1 MKLRIRGDSIRLRL
15 TQGDLATLVAHGT
28 VSEDM
33 RMTPETSFQYRLSA
47 DRDAAAPVVSMSGR
61 MLEVRLPRAQVEHW
75 ANSNDVGIEALQ
87 PNGNGEGL
95 RVLVEKDFPC
105 LTARPNEDDSDAF
118 PWPEKKD

>member
-15 TQGDLATLVAHGT
+15 TQGDLATLVAQGT

-33 RMTPETSFQYRLSA
+33 RMSPETTFQYRLSA
-47 DRDAAAPVVSMSGR
+47 DRDATVPGVSMSGR

-118 PWPEKKD
+118 PWPEKK